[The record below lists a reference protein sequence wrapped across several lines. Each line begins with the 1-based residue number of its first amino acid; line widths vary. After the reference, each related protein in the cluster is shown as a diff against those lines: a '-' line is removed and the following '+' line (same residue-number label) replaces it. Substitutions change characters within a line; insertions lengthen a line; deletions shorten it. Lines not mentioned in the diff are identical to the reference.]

1 MLHYPQWVQYNGD
14 RDVSFTSQTVGLAA
28 DPVEDAI
35 IRTAQLLQGRDTL
48 TGEQASLLSWFSHKM
63 ADMAEDRPASGQVCI
78 YALTASV

>member
-1 MLHYPQWVQYNGD
+1 M
-14 RDVSFTSQTVGLAA
+14 SFTSQTVGLAA

-63 ADMAEDRPASGQVCI
+63 ADMAEDQPASGQVCI
-78 YALTASV
+78 SSSLRLSEIAAEGHPQQ